1 MKEPERTTKKKA
13 PKGLPILG
21 LLLAV
26 ALLAFSYGVSFPLVK
41 LAEDHSTTVHNAF
54 DDLRQK
60 FEEYPWYRNNE
71 QYHGNHIVEIIA
83 TLVLWFVTMGLA
95 MLLVSAML
103 IGTDPE
109 RESWK
114 EMGTSPADKKA
125 MLKQLKKDLKEAK
138 KRERLMRR

>member
-1 MKEPERTTKKKA
+1 
-13 PKGLPILG
+13 
-21 LLLAV
+21 
-26 ALLAFSYGVSFPLVK
+26 
-41 LAEDHSTTVHNAF
+41 
-54 DDLRQK
+54 
-60 FEEYPWYRNNE
+60 
-71 QYHGNHIVEIIA
+71 
-83 TLVLWFVTMGLA
+83 